1 MNKSEVISCTDMIL
15 NTFSSIE
22 KEAFNKNTKFI
33 SVWKKVVTKING
45 CGQKLYEH
53 SSLIEIKNGILL
65 IEADHPGWIQL
76 FQMNSKFIVK
86 GISMYAPEMDV
97 KSLAFRLK
105 GSNALLHNVDYEEV
119 MSKEKEI
126 MRKKYENDEKIIQ
139 DTVRK
144 VENEC
149 TLYELP
155 PELLSKFESMKSS
168 VLTKNE
174 NK

>member
-33 SVWKKVVTKING
+33 SVWKKVV
-45 CGQKLYEH
+45 
-53 SSLIEIKNGILL
+53 IEIKNGILL

-105 GSNALLHNVDYEEV
+105 GSNALLHNVDYDEV

-149 TLYELP
+149 TSYELP

>member
-1 MNKSEVISCTDMIL
+1 
-15 NTFSSIE
+15 
-22 KEAFNKNTKFI
+22 
-33 SVWKKVVTKING
+33 
-45 CGQKLYEH
+45 
-53 SSLIEIKNGILL
+53 
-65 IEADHPGWIQL
+65 
-76 FQMNSKFIVK
+76 MNSKFIVK

-105 GSNALLHNVDYEEV
+105 GSNALLHNVDYDEV

-149 TLYELP
+149 TSYELP

>member
-1 MNKSEVISCTDMIL
+1 
-15 NTFSSIE
+15 
-22 KEAFNKNTKFI
+22 
-33 SVWKKVVTKING
+33 
-45 CGQKLYEH
+45 
-53 SSLIEIKNGILL
+53 
-65 IEADHPGWIQL
+65 
-76 FQMNSKFIVK
+76 
-86 GISMYAPEMDV
+86 
-97 KSLAFRLK
+97 
-105 GSNALLHNVDYEEV
+105 